1 MQQLNAMQLLAVWAM
16 PVLFAITVH
25 EYAHGYVARQLGDDT
40 ATRMGRL
47 SLNPLRHI
55 DPIGTLLVP
64 MLLMFAG
71 GFIFGWA
78 KPVPIDPRRL
88 KSPKH
93 DMAWVAI
100 AGPVSNLIM
109 AFGWAVLLRLNPLF
123 AVIPGAGDYLIYVCS
138 AGITINAVLLA
149 LNLLPIPPLDGGR
162 VMVGILPMRAARL
175 LAQIEPFG
183 LVIIIVLLM
192 TGLFAQFLIP
202 AVNLL
207 RTLLLTVVGV
217 SL

>member
-1 MQQLNAMQLLAVWAM
+1 MQQLNGIQLLAVWAM

-25 EYAHGYVARQLGDDT
+25 EYAHGYIARLLGDDT

-64 MLLMFAG
+64 ILLMFAG

-88 KSPKH
+88 RRPKQ

-100 AGPVSNLIM
+100 AGPISNLMM
-109 AFGWAVLLRLNPLF
+109 AVGWAVLLRLNPF
-123 AVIPGAGDYLIYVCS
+123 FTVIPGAGEYLVYVCS

-162 VMVGILPMRAARL
+162 VMVGILPLPAARI
-175 LAQIEPFG
+175 LAQVEPFG

-207 RTLLLTVVGV
+207 RTILLSMVGV